1 METLYKVKT
10 KNIVLN
16 SLTEKI
22 KLWCF
27 GDVHRFTRS
36 CDEDRWKWFLQK
48 AKATMDKNTYFIG
61 LGDYCMPLDTS
72 ILTMEGWKQYHQLRA
87 NELVC
92 GYNQETDC
100 LEWQPLTGVYI
111 SPLQKLYRMKSK
123 SFDFRCTSEHGWF
136 SHNGSKK
143 IKKTAFKDLRSQYF
157 IRVSAPLYDQK
168 DIDYLDVTPHE
179 CYMLGWIV
187 TDGCINRKDENNL
200 NVNITQSPKK
210 YLNQLKEVF
219 SGEYT
224 ACYQSPVCDCQTIN
238 IKTSIARKLFKKFG
252 FKSKDDLPLI
262 VTRLNKECRIEMLK
276 AFHEAEGWMEDRWCF
291 GQLEGGVLEA
301 YRILTTLEGIRIGLS
316 FKRQDGLVTHKES
329 SRRNVTFYDL
339 RINEEG
345 EEAVWCPITPL
356 SSIIARQGAC
366 ITITGNCNF
375 ASTKEQQALHSGVH
389 ADTIEDFDD
398 IVKKRNRVMSAEMSF
413 MKPNL
418 LGLID
423 GNHNWTFKNGTTA
436 TEDLADRLGAEYL
449 GWLCHY
455 TLRIQFSYGKS
466 SKNINIYIL
475 ACHGKAG
482 GKTAGASVN
491 QLDDASRIFPMSD
504 LIIMGH
510 DHQRLARPI
519 DILIPVTDTHTG
531 EVHIKQKRQFLI
543 RSGSFKKAYT
553 VDTTGYE
560 VGRLLRPAD
569 LGASFVEIGFH
580 RDQKDGRENIITDIS
595 TTI

>member
-36 CDEDRWKWFLQK
+36 CDEDRWKWFLQR

-61 LGDYCMPLDTS
+61 LGDY
-72 ILTMEGWKQYHQLRA
+72 Q
-87 NELVC
+87 
-92 GYNQETDC
+92 
-100 LEWQPLTGVYI
+100 
-111 SPLQKLYRMKSK
+111 
-123 SFDFRCTSEHGWF
+123 
-136 SHNGSKK
+136 
-143 IKKTAFKDLRSQYF
+143 
-157 IRVSAPLYDQK
+157 
-168 DIDYLDVTPHE
+168 
-179 CYMLGWIV
+179 
-187 TDGCINRKDENNL
+187 
-200 NVNITQSPKK
+200 
-210 YLNQLKEVF
+210 
-219 SGEYT
+219 
-224 ACYQSPVCDCQTIN
+224 
-238 IKTSIARKLFKKFG
+238 
-252 FKSKDDLPLI
+252 
-262 VTRLNKECRIEMLK
+262 
-276 AFHEAEGWMEDRWCF
+276 
-291 GQLEGGVLEA
+291 
-301 YRILTTLEGIRIGLS
+301 
-316 FKRQDGLVTHKES
+316 
-329 SRRNVTFYDL
+329 
-339 RINEEG
+339 
-345 EEAVWCPITPL
+345 
-356 SSIIARQGAC
+356 
-366 ITITGNCNF
+366 NF
-375 ASTKEQQALHSGVH
+375 ASSKEQQTLHSGVH